1 MPIKHRAKH
10 RVPVDLEPSVLEHL
24 EATARSLGLPRTTL
38 LRILVKYSL
47 YHLDDAIKCGD
58 TIRWQPPMPA
68 LSSSDISSAMMK
80 AFPSDNKIAIPE
92 QPDLTNKG

>member
-1 MPIKHRAKH
+1 
-10 RVPVDLEPSVLEHL
+10 
-24 EATARSLGLPRTTL
+24 
-38 LRILVKYSL
+38 
-47 YHLDDAIKCGD
+47 
-58 TIRWQPPMPA
+58 MPA